1 MFAEINVSSFEKKKF
16 AALISAVRGLAN
28 YLGTNEL
35 SLRVFIFAILRRS
48 RISLNKF
55 LSKINEFT
63 VMNV

>member
-1 MFAEINVSSFEKKKF
+1 MFPLLKKKTS

-28 YLGTNEL
+28 YLGTHEL